1 MWILQWLPDWFFYGL
16 LLVGLIG
23 YVTTYLLSFI
33 PIPLIFIYKTPIQ
46 IISIILVIIG
56 TFMTGA
62 IHNEAKWVAKVKEME
77 IKVAEA
83 EQKSQKTNKVIVT
96 KFIKKKEYYR
106 EKGED
111 IITYVD
117 REIVKYDDQCKIPK
131 EFVDALNK
139 AAEK

>member
-1 MWILQWLPDWFFYGL
+1 VWILQWLPDWFFYCL
-16 LLVGLIG
+16 LLIGMIG
-23 YVTTYLLSFI
+23 YVSTYLLSFI
-33 PIPLIFIYKTPIQ
+33 YRTPIQ
-46 IISIILVIIG
+46 IISVILVIMG
-56 TFMTGA
+56 TFMIGA

-77 IKVAEA
+77 VKVAES
-83 EQKSQKTNKVIVT
+83 EQNSQKTNKIIVT

-117 REIVKYDDQCKIPK
+117 REIVKYDNECKIPK

-139 AAEK
+139 ASEK

>member
-1 MWILQWLPDWFFYGL
+1 M
-16 LLVGLIG
+16 
-23 YVTTYLLSFI
+23 
-33 PIPLIFIYKTPIQ
+33 
-46 IISIILVIIG
+46 G
-56 TFMTGA
+56 TFMIGA

-77 IKVAEA
+77 VKVAES
-83 EQKSQKTNKVIVT
+83 EQKSQKTNKIIVT

-117 REIVKYDDQCKIPK
+117 REIVKYDNECKIPK

-139 AAEK
+139 ASEK